1 MARARQVVFRIFY
14 STSFT
19 IVFLILISFICIT
32 PADAL
37 YESWRRHRLLDIFL
51 ITGAYVLTAL
61 IAALMYASRLY
72 TNRSVLKDIPKTF
85 MPIEKEDLPGR
96 RVHRLIQDCLD
107 RSAVIAYQARP
118 RSKRIEHEPAA
129 SAGAARMLAL
139 TKSPSASYTDQN
151 VQPPWGKIAH
161 PGWSSPASKEMP
173 NLEYATVV
181 DELTDLIEAKAVS
194 LVPVD
199 PTAAELSPD
208 GTVTPMPDPRV
219 IDELARPPAMG
230 MRQYLRHLIERD
242 VVPDTTLTVAFL
254 AAYERARFSSQ
265 PLTDEDFQALM
276 RMFAELLRNMRSV
289 NVDLL
294 DLDADDSASYDP
306 SLNSGEVS
314 SIASDPGPD
323 PRRDNLLP
331 SSSSSSSAASTFS
344 NSGSVRHHRPPP
356 RRISEDSAAPPSLS
370 SFEHDDHHHNN
381 DNQHNGVTQGDGGT
395 ETHGNDTDIN
405 TNSRPTLTVLPP
417 TTNARS
423 NSRLTLGS
431 NSRMVSA
438 RSRVSLHSL
447 SSASSRESL
456 RSRKSRPRTR
466 TRTHSSKNNGNI
478 LRLTTDDEGHDLPY
492 TFQRP
497 SH

>member
-139 TKSPSASYTDQN
+139 TKSSLASYTDQN

-199 PTAAELSPD
+199 PTPAELSPD

-242 VVPDTTLTVAFL
+242 VVPDTALTAAFL

-276 RMFAELLRNMRSV
+276 RMFAELLRNMRPV

-294 DLDADDSASYDP
+294 DLDADGSASYEP

-370 SFEHDDHHHNN
+370 HKYQLEAYSYGAAAN
-381 DNQHNGVTQGDGGT
+381 DKRAIQFQIDSGLQLA
-395 ETHGNDTDIN
+395 HGL
-405 TNSRPTLTVLPP
+405 RPVPSQSP
-417 TTNARS
+417 FSVFGFIPR
-423 NSRLTLGS
+423 
-431 NSRMVSA
+431 VSA
-438 RSRVSLHSL
+438 VP
-447 SSASSRESL
+447 
-456 RSRKSRPRTR
+456 KSPTED
-466 TRTHSSKNNGNI
+466 KNKN
-478 LRLTTDDEGHDLPY
+478 
-492 TFQRP
+492 TFEQK
-497 SH
+497 